1 MLIFF
6 QKLESIAETSEAEPG
21 TREYFAQDLRK
32 LIASSEVGG
41 KDEEDDLPPLL
52 QALTRGAKHDG
63 KRDWIERRLRE
74 LEAREEERRQ
84 QESIEIRLPD
94 HPQPAT
100 VTNHL
105 PNKMVVRTSDVRVS
119 ERVCLSEVTL
129 KKNGTVY
136 NDLNDEVKPRNA
148 PSVYFLCYYVFVHCI
163 SDRPR
168 NSEAA

>member
-1 MLIFF
+1 M
-6 QKLESIAETSEAEPG
+6 ESVAETAPAEPG

-32 LIASSEVGG
+32 LVASSEVGG

-52 QALTRGAKHDG
+52 QALSRAAKHDG
-63 KRDWIERRLRE
+63 RRDLIERRLRE

-84 QESIEIRLPD
+84 QEAIEIRLPD

-100 VTNHL
+100 VTNQL

-129 KKNGTVY
+129 KKNSTVY
-136 NDLNDEVKPRNA
+136 NDLIDEVRKPRNCLIISTA
-148 PSVYFLCYYVFVHCI
+148 STTFLRSFFH
-163 SDRPR
+163 RLTQKR
-168 NSEAA
+168 